1 MSRQDLSPSLS
12 LGPTIFKFKTK
23 FRHPSGLVLL
33 QQRVLISVFPP
44 IWLKPCFNCSMFCI
58 VFVLECCEMV
68 SFSRSSCPLVCTHL
82 LCARRPGAGQ
92 RWSDL
97 CFVFL
102 FDIFDKHDTMTRN
115 TGTHSTSH
123 FVCPLWAKFCKSLL
137 QRLSFRDRRGH
148 HYPSFT
154 EDNAEVIWTRTW

>member
-1 MSRQDLSPSLS
+1 MSRQDLSPSLK
-12 LGPTIFKFKTK
+12 LGPLFINFEQKWDTHQAWYYLN
-23 FRHPSGLVLL
+23 RG
-33 QQRVLISVFPP
+33 LISSYLPTYC

-82 LCARRPGAGQ
+82 LCARRPDAGQ

-102 FDIFDKHDTMTRN
+102 LIFLTNMTQWHVTPAVTQHR
-115 TGTHSTSH
+115 TLCVHG
-123 FVCPLWAKFCKSLL
+123 AKFWKSPPLS
-137 QRLSFRDRRGH
+137 LSFRDRGV
-148 HYPSFT
+148 SLSL
-154 EDNAEVIWTRTW
+154 I